1 MSAQTQTLPTRAKL
15 SGLLGSEAR
24 RLYHR
29 RLVRWLLAFA
39 LALYVLIVVIVW
51 FNHDKSGID
60 HPQIILQQTG
70 LDGAVGVG
78 VGVALIMFVI
88 GAAYAGAEW
97 SNRTIVALL
106 FWEPRRWRVMGAKIA
121 IAAAAA
127 VVLTIAAQLLWVATA
142 FFLAS
147 TKGDT
152 HLASDFW
159 PTLFNRELR
168 VLIFT
173 ILVTWLGFGIA
184 NLVRNSAASLGVAF
198 VYFAIVESV
207 VIAYWHWATQWLLNV
222 NAAAL
227 LTKGGVDLGD
237 DPEDPGKHLSS
248 LHGGL
253 VWGIASIGMVT
264 LGAWVFNR
272 RDAS

>member
-1 MSAQTQTLPTRAKL
+1 MSAQTQTLPASAKL
-15 SGLLGSEAR
+15 SGLVGSEAR

-29 RLVRWLLAFA
+29 RLVRWLFAFA
-39 LALYVLIVVIVW
+39 LALYVLIIVIVW
-51 FNHDKSGID
+51 FNHDKSAVN
-60 HPQIILQQTG
+60 HPAIILQQTG

-78 VGVALIMFVI
+78 VGVAIIMFVV

-97 SNRTIVALL
+97 SSRTIVALL
-106 FWEPRRWRVMGAKIA
+106 FWEPRRWRVMGAKIFVV
-121 IAAAAA
+121 AAAA
-127 VVLTIAAQLLWVATA
+127 VVVTIATQILWIATA

-159 PTLFNRELR
+159 GTLFNRQLR
-168 VLIFT
+168 VVIFT

-198 VYFAIVESV
+198 VYFAIVETV
-207 VIAYWHWATQWLLNV
+207 IIAYWHWAAQWLLNV

-227 LTKGGVDLGD
+227 LSKGGVDLGD
-237 DPEDPGKHLSS
+237 DPDNPGRHLSS

-253 VWGIASIGMVT
+253 VWGVASIGI
-264 LGAWVFNR
+264 LAIGAWVFSR

>member
-1 MSAQTQTLPTRAKL
+1 
-15 SGLLGSEAR
+15 
-24 RLYHR
+24 
-29 RLVRWLLAFA
+29 
-39 LALYVLIVVIVW
+39 
-51 FNHDKSGID
+51 
-60 HPQIILQQTG
+60 
-70 LDGAVGVG
+70 
-78 VGVALIMFVI
+78 
-88 GAAYAGAEW
+88 
-97 SNRTIVALL
+97 
-106 FWEPRRWRVMGAKIA
+106 MGAKIA

-159 PTLFNRELR
+159 PTLFNREFR